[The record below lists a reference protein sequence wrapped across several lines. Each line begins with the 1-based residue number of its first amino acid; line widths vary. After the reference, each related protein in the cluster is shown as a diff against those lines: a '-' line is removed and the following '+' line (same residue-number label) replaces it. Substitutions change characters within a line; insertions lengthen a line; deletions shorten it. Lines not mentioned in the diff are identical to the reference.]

1 MSKLTIIQDRL
12 NDLKLTKDI
21 DINLKS
27 IVSEL
32 LDYVIT
38 LESECI
44 SLLQERN
51 NEEKKVQANI
61 SWSNLRTDR
70 LPLKINLL
78 SEQR

>member
-12 NDLKLTKDI
+12 NDLKLTSDI
-21 DINLKS
+21 DINLKT

-51 NEEKKVQANI
+51 SEEKKVQANI

-78 SEQR
+78 SER